1 MHFSCVC
8 EWQWASLYLR
18 FDYYLGFASGFVHF
32 YERPLRLQWLVSQ
45 CTIRFRNM
53 FFYTIHRHQFSHIFF
68 LSDISIFTSIMP
80 FMTLS
85 AVEGI
90 PHATYFCVEFDP
102 HLYIV
107 WLSAQ
112 ELLPADYMQY
122 VNRIA
127 NQQQPFLCVYLSV
140 AIGLGEVDEV
150 SYTNSNQRTHTRT
163 HTHMDVL

>member
-1 MHFSCVC
+1 MVLFTSMNG
-8 EWQWASLYLR
+8 LYVYSDLCPDVQ
-18 FDYYLGFASGFVHF
+18 FVFAICSSIQYIDTNSRTF
-32 YERPLRLQWLVSQ
+32 
-45 CTIRFRNM
+45 
-53 FFYTIHRHQFSHIFF
+53 FF

-102 HLYIV
+102 HLYIYSV
-107 WLSAQ
+107 ALSAQ